1 MRRRYWL
8 LALLALLTPGIGMPS
23 AAWAQQAST
32 MRVTRQPSIIYLP
45 TYVMEQRQLI
55 EKHAAALG
63 VPGLTV
69 EWITFAGGG
78 NATDAMLAGSI
89 DVINTG
95 VGNMLLLWDRTRGGV
110 KGIIAT
116 SALPLILVSRDP
128 RLKTLRDFTETD
140 KIAVPT
146 VRVST
151 QAVLLQIAA
160 TAEFGPRD
168 WARLDGNTV
177 QMGHP
182 DAAVALMNPRHEVA
196 SHFSAP
202 PYVFQTLKTVP
213 GAHVITD
220 SNRIMGSPLTNGM
233 FFATTKF
240 ADANP
245 KLIQAVK
252 DATIE
257 AEAFIRANP
266 REAIDMYRQGSK
278 DRLSTDELLAVM
290 HEPGMDDYST
300 KPQATMRFAEHMF
313 RIGTLKT
320 KPNAWTDYFFP
331 ISHDLGGN

>member
-1 MRRRYWL
+1 MRQL
-8 LALLALLTPGIGMPS
+8 ILALLLAALPL
-23 AAWAQQAST
+23 AASGAAQAQQAHE

-45 TYVMEQRQLI
+45 TYVMEQQQLI

-63 VPGLTV
+63 APGLHV
-69 EWITFAGGG
+69 EWLTFAGGG

-89 DVINTG
+89 DVVDSG

-110 KGIIAT
+110 KGIVAT
-116 SALPLILVSRDP
+116 SALPLILISRDP
-128 RLKTLRDFTETD
+128 RLQSLRDFTETD

-146 VRVST
+146 IRVST

-160 TAEFGPRD
+160 AQAFGPEH
-168 WARLDGNTV
+168 WNQLDGNTV

-202 PYVFQTLKTVP
+202 PYVFQTLKAVP

-220 SNRIMGSPLTNGM
+220 AAEIMGGPLTNGL

-240 ADANP
+240 GDANP

-252 DATIE
+252 DATLE
-257 AEAFIRANP
+257 AEAFFRAHP
-266 REAIDMYRQGSK
+266 REALEMYRSGSG
-278 DRLSTDELLAVM
+278 DRLSVDELQAM
-290 HEPGMDDYST
+290 MREPGMDDYNPR
-300 KPQATMRFAEHMF
+300 PQGTMRFAEHLH
-313 RIGTLKT
+313 RTGTLRMLPK
-320 KPNAWTDYFFP
+320 AWTDYFFP
-331 ISHDLGGN
+331 ISADLGGS

>member
-1 MRRRYWL
+1 MRLGCWL
-8 LALLALLTPGIGMPS
+8 AVVLALVMPG
-23 AAWAQQAST
+23 AAGAQVATS
-32 MRVTRQPSIIYLP
+32 MKVTRQPSIIYLP
-45 TYVMEQRQLI
+45 TYVMEQQQLI

-63 VPGLTV
+63 APGIAV
-69 EWITFAGGG
+69 EWLTFAGGG
-78 NATDAMLAGSI
+78 NATDALLAGSI

-128 RLKTLRDFTETD
+128 RLKTLGDFTETD

-160 TAEFGPRD
+160 AAEFGPQN
-168 WARLDGNTV
+168 WNRLDGNTV

-220 SNRIMGSPLTNGM
+220 TQRIMGSPLTNGM

-240 ADANP
+240 AAANP

-257 AEAFIRANP
+257 AEAFIRSNP
-266 REAIDMYRQGSK
+266 REAIEMYRRGSN
-278 DRLSTDELLAVM
+278 DRLSADELLAM
-290 HEPGMDDYST
+290 MREPGMADYST
-300 KPQATMRFAEHMF
+300 KPQGTMRFAEHLF

-320 KPNAWTDYFFP
+320 KPTAWTDYFFP
-331 ISHDLGGN
+331 ISHDLEGN

>member
-1 MRRRYWL
+1 MRLGHWLAVL
-8 LALLALLTPGIGMPS
+8 LALALPC
-23 AAWAQQAST
+23 AAGAQVATS
-32 MRVTRQPSIIYLP
+32 MKLTRQPSVIYLP

-63 VPGLTV
+63 APGLTV
-69 EWITFAGGG
+69 EWLTFAGGG

-89 DVINTG
+89 DVVNTG
-95 VGNMLLLWDRTRGGV
+95 PGNMLMLWDRTRGGV

-116 SALPLILVSRDP
+116 SALPLVLVSRDP
-128 RLKTLRDFTETD
+128 RLHTLRDFTETD

-160 TAEFGPRD
+160 AAEFGTAN
-168 WARLDGNTV
+168 WNKLDGNTV
-177 QMGHP
+177 QMSHP

-202 PYVFQTLKTVP
+202 PFAFQTLKAVP

-220 SNRIMGSPLTNGM
+220 TQRIMGSPLTVAV

-252 DATIE
+252 DATLE

-266 REAIDMYRQGSK
+266 REAIEMYRRGSN
-278 DRLSTDELLAVM
+278 DRLSTDELLAM
-290 HEPGMDDYST
+290 MQEPGMDDYSS
-300 KPQATMRFAEHMF
+300 KPQGTMRFAEHLF
-313 RIGTLKT
+313 RIGLLKT
-320 KPNAWTDYFFP
+320 KPSAWTDYFFP
-331 ISHDLGGN
+331 VSHDLGGN